1 MIIYTRKRRKV
12 KIMNLLRIL
21 LPVLVVVVEWSR
33 FSRGSMPNRQLMI
46 NSSLNREGRLDLSKI

>member
-1 MIIYTRKRRKV
+1 
-12 KIMNLLRIL
+12 MNLLRIL